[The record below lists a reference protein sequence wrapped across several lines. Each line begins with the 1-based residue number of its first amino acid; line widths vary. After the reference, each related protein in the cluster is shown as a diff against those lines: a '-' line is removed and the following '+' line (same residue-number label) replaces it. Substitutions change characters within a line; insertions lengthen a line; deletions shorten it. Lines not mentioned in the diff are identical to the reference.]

1 MPRITYVPKRFGAE
15 SLAIIAHVNAID
27 AQYRAQGFD
36 LTLRQVFYQFV
47 SRGYLPN
54 TDRSYKRL
62 GDIVADA
69 RLAGL
74 VDWEAITDRTCYMRS
89 VSHWDEPAD
98 IMRSAADSFRLDKW
112 ASQPYRPEVWI
123 EKDALVGVIGP
134 ICDSLDV
141 PYFSCRGYTSVSSM
155 WQAAQR
161 LEKQTLQTA
170 QRPVIFHLGDHDPS
184 GIDMTRDIQH
194 RMTTFGIAADVQ
206 RLALSMQ
213 QIRAYDPPPN
223 PTKLSDSR
231 SKGYIKAYGRSSWE
245 LDALEPT
252 AIADLIRDAVR
263 AIRDDAAWQAH
274 CQTEEEGRS
283 LLRLASTDWP
293 HVRRTLHR
301 RVKRPILTPHEAG
314 ALGGRGHKRRDSVP
328 TFGRGNSVAYLRAR
342 LERDYPALHEQV
354 VMGKMSAYH
363 AAVEAGIR
371 RTRGQPPDVEGDGH
385 DGHGRSGMEG
395 CS

>member
-74 VDWEAITDRTCYMRS
+74 VAWEAITDRTRYMRS

-123 EKDALVGVIGP
+123 EKDALVGVIGG

-141 PYFSCRGYTSVSSM
+141 PYFSCRGYTSLSAM
-155 WQAAQR
+155 WRAAQR
-161 LEKQTLQTA
+161 LLAWQHTG
-170 QRPVIFHLGDHDPS
+170 QRAVIFHLGDHDPS
-184 GIDMTRDIQH
+184 GIDMTRDIQD
-194 RMTTFGIAADVQ
+194 RMETFGVDVVVK
-206 RLALSMQ
+206 RLALTMAQ
-213 QIRAYDPPPN
+213 VEEHTPPPN
-223 PTKLSDSR
+223 PAKLTDARAHSYVALF
-231 SKGYIKAYGRSSWE
+231 GPSSWE

-252 AIADLIRDAVR
+252 VITDLITQAINNVRDEISFDALVEVEDEHR
-263 AIRDDAAWQAH
+263 AMLGLAAGEWQ
-274 CQTEEEGRS
+274 R
-283 LLRLASTDWP
+283 
-293 HVRRTLHR
+293 VRRTLHLR
-301 RVKRPILTPHEAG
+301 IKRPILTPQEAG

-371 RTRGQPPDVEGDGH
+371 RTRGQPPDVENDGH